1 MEVRV
6 AIQDATR
13 IVTSREVVG
22 GFPHMQPS
30 QDHHPLK
37 ICMVSS
43 EVVPYAK
50 TGGLADVVGALAI
63 EFAKLGHNVCVLLP
77 CYRQVDLLGY
87 PMTDYA
93 RLSVPTS
100 HGLIEAHIQEIAAP
114 TCRAVGTGRL
124 RVFVVRHDQ
133 YFNRPGLYQEA
144 GLDYPD
150 NFARF
155 VFFCRA
161 VMELLVHFGE
171 KDQWQADLL
180 HVHDWQS
187 ALCAVYLRSIYQ
199 AKAWLGKT
207 RSVLTIHN
215 LAYQGLFPAEQF
227 SLTGLPPQLFTPAG
241 LEFYGAVNLLKGGIV
256 FADLLTTVSPTYSHE
271 IQTAEYGCGLDGVIR
286 ARKHVLH
293 GIVNGIDAETW
304 DPATDPYLP
313 VPYSLSDMS
322 GKARCKT
329 ALQREL
335 GLRQQKVP
343 LLGVIARLTS
353 QKGID
358 LVLDVIPELMELR
371 LQVAILGTGDV
382 LYEEQA
388 RQLAER
394 YPGRIALRNVFD
406 EGLAHRIE
414 AGADLFIMPSRY
426 EPCGLS
432 QLYSLRYGTVPVVRN
447 TGGLADTVVNYTPRN
462 FKESRVTGFCF
473 TDTSATSLLTCV
485 LLALAVYRKR
495 ADWPH
500 IVRTGMEQDLSWARS
515 AEIYT
520 RLFQDLVR
528 HGSASAG

>member
-1 MEVRV
+1 MKS
-6 AIQDATR
+6 T
-13 IVTSREVVG
+13 
-22 GFPHMQPS
+22 
-30 QDHHPLK
+30 QDHRPLK

-63 EFAKLGHNVCVLLP
+63 EFAQLGHEVCVILP
-77 CYRQVDLLGY
+77 CYRQVESRGY
-87 PMTDYA
+87 QMTNYA
-93 RLSVPTS
+93 LLSVPTGY
-100 HGLIEAHIQEIAAP
+100 GLIETQIQEIAGP
-114 TCRAVGTGRL
+114 PSRVTGPGRL

-133 YFNRPGLYQEA
+133 YFARPGLYQEA

-150 NFARF
+150 NFDRF

-180 HVHDWQS
+180 HLHDWQS
-187 ALCAVYLRSIYQ
+187 ALCALYLRTIYQ
-199 AKAWLGKT
+199 AKASFSKT

-215 LAYQGLFPAEQF
+215 LGYQGLFPAEHF
-227 SLTGLPPQLFTPAG
+227 ALTGLSPQLFTPAA

-293 GIVNGIDAETW
+293 GIVNGIDAEIW
-304 DPATDPYLP
+304 DPAKDVHLAA
-313 VPYSLSDMS
+313 PYSLSDMS
-322 GKARCKT
+322 GKARCKK
-329 ALQREL
+329 ALQQEL
-335 GLRQQKVP
+335 GLHQQNVP

-358 LVLDVIPELMELR
+358 LVIEIIPELMELNVQ
-371 LQVAILGTGDV
+371 LAILGTGDV
-382 LYEEQA
+382 HYEQQVRE
-388 RQLAER
+388 LAAG
-394 YPGRIALRNVFD
+394 YPGRVALRNVFD

-414 AGADLFIMPSRY
+414 AGADMFIMPSRY

-432 QLYSLRYGTVPVVRN
+432 QLYSLRYGTVPVVRK

-462 FKESRVTGFCF
+462 LKGSRATGFSF
-473 TDTSATSLLTCV
+473 ADTSATSLLTCL
-485 LLALAVYRKR
+485 LLALSVYRKKT
-495 ADWPH
+495 DWQR
-500 IVRTGMEQDLSWARS
+500 IVKAGMEQDLSWARS
-515 AEIYT
+515 AAIYIQ
-520 RLFQDLVR
+520 LFQDVLLTDSEGAR
-528 HGSASAG
+528 